1 MFPQQWPELLPCLSR
16 RMWFLRMGPEAPTG
30 WLVWC
35 VKVLLLIIDIY
46 IWYITPIYTNYTSS
60 ITQLCLWF
68 KPTSWYND
76 NQNGW
81 VPTSPNTPELGTTCI
96 YPVPICSTV
105 APRTASIS
113 NFCLEMDPVFQG
125 KIRYIIWSRND
136 QYVTAGLINH
146 HGRSNFCRHRKIF
159 KYHEGITAIEMF
171 QRSY

>member
-1 MFPQQWPELLPCLSR
+1 
-16 RMWFLRMGPEAPTG
+16 MGPEAPTG

-96 YPVPICSTV
+96 YPVPYLLMTV
-105 APRTASIS
+105 APRTVNIS
-113 NFCLEMDPVFQG
+113 NFCLEW
-125 KIRYIIWSRND
+125 IRYSKEKLRYIWSRWSVCRTAAAAATWSMIRND
-136 QYVTAGLINH
+136 SGSADIATTITWQQLIIVLLDL
-146 HGRSNFCRHRKIF
+146 NFNLRREPC
-159 KYHEGITAIEMF
+159 GP
-171 QRSY
+171 